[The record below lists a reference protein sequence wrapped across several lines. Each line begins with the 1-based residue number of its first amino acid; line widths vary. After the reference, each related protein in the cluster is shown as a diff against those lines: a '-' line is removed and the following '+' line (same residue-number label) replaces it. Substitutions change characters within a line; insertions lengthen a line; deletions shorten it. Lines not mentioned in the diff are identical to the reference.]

1 MLSVKRV
8 REALSVFASL
18 LAVVA
23 IVSALGV
30 GVLGI
35 LEAAATNGVR
45 ADLATRPGSELAL
58 QLSQARAADP
68 DEQDR
73 KVRAVITSQFSSSGE
88 PIELAID
95 RTLASAGKIE
105 YSVLSGSA
113 DDDGQVAVA
122 SVPELSKRAT
132 IVDGAWPQHSGEA
145 TIQADAASV
154 LGIAV
159 GDRVRVGDGDAEF
172 AITATWRV
180 NDDMDPLWGGEPLI
194 TTGTYGV
201 TIGPIVVGEADWEI
215 IGKTPQ
221 VRWMIVPHAGSLSA
235 AGLHA
240 VDTAWSGLD
249 DALHDAGFGASD
261 FLQEGGFTGTMNELT
276 ARMHALDA
284 VKPIALLMIASIA
297 LVALLELGRLLAEI
311 RGFELELLWSRG
323 ATAGELARTTA
334 AESALVSLLGVVLG
348 TGVAVG
354 ILYVFSGSQ
363 ALAALGAALWVVP
376 LATVVVAATAF
387 TAQTFRAARRGGR
400 RDAPGR
406 SGRVQHA
413 AGVGVVV
420 LVTLAAA
427 VSVWQL
433 QLYGS
438 PVTPVVGGGTA
449 VDPVT
454 VVAPSLALVA
464 LVLLGLLAFPRIAP
478 LAERT
483 ASRRLDADNVL
494 AARSVAR
501 RLSLVTTPVVLV
513 ALACGQ
519 FVVAGAY
526 AATWESSFT
535 RTQELRAGT
544 STRVTTQF
552 GGLSGSQ
559 LDRIAATNGVN
570 TVAPV
575 YLGEMKTTDD
585 YASVVGVS
593 PRAFASLAATAD
605 GAIDPAGLAD
615 TIDVGLTFPALPAGE
630 GDLSLAI
637 ANSGFL
643 EAPAVFV
650 WIGDDFG
657 QLRQIRL
664 DRADS
669 ATPDSV
675 SHYSAALP
683 GVVGSGNAWH
693 LTAVDVA
700 PQGADLAE
708 DRSGPTP
715 RVDIVAVERGGVTMD
730 LGGSWSAVGFDLFG
744 PSGVKSTPSFHGA
757 ELAKGIW
764 LARLLPNS
772 ADGDDLF
779 SGPVPVVI
787 SSTLAERMR
796 IEPGTVVPLLLPGS
810 VAPVPTTISEVLVGI
825 PAAPSAAA
833 LLVDIDVVHALE
845 LRSVAELSSIGL
857 HWIGSTDPRLVGE
870 RLRQAL
876 PGEVAVDVLELDQDR
891 SMLGSGA
898 IALWVAAVGAALL
911 ALAALGAVV
920 GAQLRGRSG
929 EVVVLRAIGM
939 GSGQQGRIRRREYTL
954 VIAYGA
960 AIGLAAGLL
969 AAIATIAP
977 LARSAVPEPYPE
989 VRTALMFEPIS
1000 LAASLAV
1007 LLLLVIGSAFVYGVQ
1022 VTTQART
1029 LAAQEVVR

>member
-1 MLSVKRV
+1 M
-8 REALSVFASL
+8 FASL

-58 QLSQARAADP
+58 QLSQSRAADP
-68 DEQDR
+68 REQDR
-73 KVRAVITSQFSSSGE
+73 KVRAVIASEFSSSGR
-88 PIELAID
+88 PIELSVD
-95 RTLASAGKIE
+95 RTLASAGRLE
-105 YSVLSGSA
+105 YALLGSA
-113 DDDGQVAVA
+113 AEEDGQVAVA
-122 SVPELSKRAT
+122 SVPALSKRAT
-132 IVDGAWPQHSGEA
+132 IVDGEWPQESGQA
-145 TIQADAASV
+145 SIQADAASI

-159 GDRVRVGDGDAEF
+159 GDRVRVGEAEF
-172 AITATWRV
+172 AITASWRV

-201 TIGPIVVGEADWEI
+201 TIGPIVIDESDWQLV
-215 IGKTPQ
+215 GKTPQ
-221 VRWMIVPHAGSLSA
+221 VRWMVVPDAPSLSVA
-235 AGLHA
+235 DLHA
-240 VDTAWSGLD
+240 IDMAWSGLD
-249 DALHDAGFGASD
+249 DALHEAGFGEAD
-261 FLQEGGFTGTMNELT
+261 FLHEGGLTRTINELT
-276 ARMHALDA
+276 ARVHALDA

-297 LVALLELGRLLAEI
+297 FVALLELGRLLAEI

-323 ATAGELARTTA
+323 ATAGELARATA
-334 AESALVSLLGVVLG
+334 AESALVSLLGAALGAGGAVV
-348 TGVAVG
+348 
-354 ILYVFSGSQ
+354 ILYLLSGTQ
-363 ALAALGAALWVVP
+363 ALAALGSALWAVP
-376 LATVVVAATAF
+376 LVTVVVAATAF
-387 TAQTFRAARRGGR
+387 AAQTFRAARRGGR
-400 RDAPGR
+400 RDVPGR
-406 SGRVQHA
+406 SGRVQHV
-413 AGVGVVV
+413 AGIGVVV

-438 PVTPVVGGGTA
+438 PVTPVTGGGTA

-483 ASRRLDADNVL
+483 ASRRLGADQVL

-501 RLSLVTTPVVLV
+501 RLTLVTTPVVLV

-552 GGLSGSQ
+552 VGLSGSQ
-559 LDRIAATNGVN
+559 LDSIAATHGVN
-570 TVAPV
+570 MVAPV

-593 PRAFASLAATAD
+593 PRAFAALAATAD
-605 GAIDPAGLAD
+605 GAIHPASLAH
-615 TIDVGLTFPALPAGE
+615 TIDVDLAFPALPAGDGE
-630 GDLSLAI
+630 LSVSI
-637 ANSGFL
+637 ASSGFL
-643 EAPAVFV
+643 ESPAVSV
-650 WIGDDFG
+650 WIGDEFG

-664 DRADS
+664 ELADPS
-669 ATPDSV
+669 GPDST
-675 SHYSAALP
+675 SRYSASLP
-683 GVVGSGNAWH
+683 TVVGSGNSWH
-693 LTAVDVA
+693 LTAVDIAV
-700 PQGADLAE
+700 QGTDAAE
-708 DRSGPTP
+708 GRSGPTP
-715 RVDIVAVERGGVTMD
+715 RADIVAIERGGTAMD
-730 LGGSWSAVGFDLFG
+730 LGGSWSPVGFDAFG
-744 PSGVKSTPSFHGA
+744 PTGLTSTPSFHGA
-757 ELAKGIW
+757 ELAKGVV

-772 ADGDDLF
+772 DDDLF

-796 IEPGTVVPLLLPGS
+796 VEPGTVVPLLLPGS
-810 VAPVPTTISEVLVGI
+810 ASPVPTRISKVLVGI
-825 PAAPSAAA
+825 PAAPRAAT
-833 LLVDIDVVHALE
+833 LLVDIDVMQALE
-845 LRSVAELSSIGL
+845 LRSLPEPSSAGL
-857 HWIGSTDPRLVGE
+857 YWIGSTDPRLVGE

-898 IALWVAAVGAALL
+898 IALWVAAIGAALL

-939 GSGQQGRIRRREYTL
+939 GSKQQGRTRRREYTL
-954 VIAYGA
+954 VIAYG
-960 AIGLAAGLL
+960 ILVGLVAGLL

-977 LARSAVPEPYPE
+977 LALSAVPEPYPE
-989 VRTALMFEPIS
+989 VPTDLMFEPIS
-1000 LAASLAV
+1000 LAVSLIA
-1007 LLLLVIGSAFVYGVQ
+1007 LFLLVIGSAFVYGAQ

-1029 LAAQEVVR
+1029 LTGQEVVR

>member
-8 REALSVFASL
+8 REAFSVFASL

-35 LEAAATNGVR
+35 LEAAAMNGVR

-58 QLSQARAADP
+58 QLSQSKAADP

-73 KVRAVITSQFSSSGE
+73 RVRAVIDSEFSSSGQR
-88 PIELAID
+88 IELAID
-95 RTLASAGKIE
+95 RTLASAGRLE
-105 YSVLSGSA
+105 YALLDGA
-113 DDDGQVAVA
+113 AEEDGQVAVA
-122 SVPELSKRAT
+122 SVPALSERAT
-132 IVDGAWPQHSGEA
+132 IVDGEWPRESGQA
-145 TIQADAASV
+145 SIQADAASI

-172 AITATWRV
+172 VITASWRV

-201 TIGPIVVGEADWEI
+201 TIGPIVIDEADWQLV
-215 IGKTPQ
+215 GKTPQ
-221 VRWMIVPHAGSLSA
+221 VRWMIVPNASLLSVA
-235 AGLHA
+235 DLHA
-240 VDTAWSGLD
+240 IDTAWSGLD
-249 DALHDAGFGASD
+249 DALHDAGFGESD
-261 FLQEGGFTGTMNELT
+261 FLQEGGLTGTINELT
-276 ARMHALDA
+276 ARVHALDA

-323 ATAGELARTTA
+323 ATAAELARTTA
-334 AESALVSLLGVVLG
+334 AESALVSLLGAALG
-348 TGVAVG
+348 TGGAIG
-354 ILYVFSGSQ
+354 ILYFLSGGK
-363 ALAALGAALWVVP
+363 ALTALGSALWAVP
-376 LATVVVAATAF
+376 VATVVVAATAF
-387 TAQTFRAARRGGR
+387 AAQTFRAARRGGR

-406 SGRVQHA
+406 SGRVQHV

-438 PVTPVVGGGTA
+438 PVTPVTGGGTA

-526 AATWESSFT
+526 SATWESSFT

-552 GGLSGSQ
+552 VGLSGSQ
-559 LDRIAATNGVN
+559 LDSITATRGVN
-570 TVAPV
+570 AVAPV
-575 YLGEMKTTDD
+575 FLSEMKTTDD

-593 PRAFASLAATAD
+593 PHAFASLAATAD
-605 GAIDPAGLAD
+605 GAIDPARLAA
-615 TIDVGLTFPALPAGE
+615 TIDVDLGFPALPSGDGE
-630 GDLSLAI
+630 LSVSI
-637 ANSGFL
+637 ASSGFL
-643 EAPAVFV
+643 ESPAVSV
-650 WIGDDFG
+650 WIGDESG
-657 QLRQIRL
+657 QLRRIRL
-664 DRADS
+664 ELADL

-683 GVVGSGNAWH
+683 AVVGSGNAWH

-700 PQGADLAE
+700 VQGADLAE
-708 DRSGPTP
+708 NRSGPTP
-715 RVDIVAVERGGVTMD
+715 RADIVAVERGGVAMD
-730 LGGSWSAVGFDLFG
+730 LGGSWSPVGFDLFG
-744 PSGVKSTPSFHGA
+744 PSGLTSTPSFHGA
-757 ELAKGIW
+757 ELAKGIV

-772 ADGDDLF
+772 ADDGDLF

-796 IEPGTVVPLLLPGS
+796 VKTGTVVPLLLPGS
-810 VAPVPTTISEVLVGI
+810 AAPVPTTISEVLVGI

-833 LLVDIDVVHALE
+833 LLVDIDVMQALE
-845 LRSVAELSSIGL
+845 LRSVAEPSSAGL
-857 HWIGSTDPRLVGE
+857 YWIGSTDPRLVGE

-898 IALWVAAVGAALL
+898 IALWVAAIGAALL

-939 GSGQQGRIRRREYTL
+939 GSKQQGRTRRREYTL
-954 VIAYGA
+954 VIAYGIA
-960 AIGLAAGLL
+960 VGLVAGLL

-977 LARSAVPEPYPE
+977 LALSAVPDPYPE
-989 VRTALMFEPIS
+989 VPTELMFEPIS
-1000 LAASLAV
+1000 LGVSLIT
-1007 LLLLVIGSAFVYGVQ
+1007 LTLLVIGSAFVYGVQ